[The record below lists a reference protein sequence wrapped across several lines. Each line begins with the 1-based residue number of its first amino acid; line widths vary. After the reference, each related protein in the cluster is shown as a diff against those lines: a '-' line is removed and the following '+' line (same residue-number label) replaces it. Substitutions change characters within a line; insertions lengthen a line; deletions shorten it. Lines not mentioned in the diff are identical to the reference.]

1 MKLKWLF
8 FDLGG
13 TIYDETY
20 SDKERIEKLLVKT
33 NSNIS
38 FVEFYSEMVNAS
50 ERFESSAFTAAR
62 RCFGIEENEQYSN
75 EKEILYPYAI
85 DIVSKLSNS
94 YHLAILANQPAN
106 TLERLKTDGIF
117 PYFELCFLSE
127 CENLF
132 KPDIRFFEYALEKAG
147 CIPEEAAMIGD
158 RLDNDILPAKKI
170 GMKTIRIA
178 QGLHSS
184 QQPISYEYTPDF
196 QLQTLSDLLRIL

>member
-20 SDKERIEKLLVKT
+20 SDKERIENLLVKT
-33 NSNIS
+33 NYNIS
-38 FVEFYSEMVNAS
+38 LNEFYSEMINAS
-50 ERFESSAFTAAR
+50 KHFESSAFSAAR
-62 RCFGIEENEQYSN
+62 RHFGIIENQPYSN
-75 EKEILYPYAI
+75 EKEILYSDAI
-85 DIVSKLSNS
+85 DVVSKLSKS
-94 YHLAILANQPAN
+94 YHLAILANQPTN
-106 TLERLKTDGIF
+106 TLDRLKRDGIF
-117 PYFELCFLSE
+117 SYFELCFLSE

-147 CIPEEAAMIGD
+147 CSSDEAAMIGD

-170 GMKTIRIA
+170 GMKTIRVV

-184 QQPISYEYTPDF
+184 QRPLSSESSPDF
-196 QLQTLSDLLRIL
+196 EVHTLSELFNIL